1 MHKRMTF
8 TAAALVMGFTLLVA
22 VIAVHMKSGGY
33 AQAALRQS
41 SRTITAAHAEG
52 TIFDRNFVPLV
63 NAETAHYAVVLP
75 TPEALAE
82 LLPHMESAQDVIAG
96 IRSNAPFSCRVDT
109 DEFASEDI
117 IVLDAPLRRTHS
129 QLAQHVIGYTLEGE
143 GVTGL
148 ESDYDS
154 IMRGTRDTADVT
166 FAVNAVGDVLR
177 GVSPEISPIGNLN
190 GNVVTTLDAKIQ
202 RICEESAADIEKGA
216 VIVMEV
222 ETGDILAM
230 ASFPTYSPDDIAAAL
245 EDENSPLINR
255 CLYTYSVGSIFK
267 LMTAAATYTQGLT
280 RYAAECTGKTEIS
293 GQLFRCHDWR
303 GHGMVD
309 MRQAMIYS
317 CNAYFVELSQFLQPD
332 ILRTTAQNFGF
343 GTQIHLT
350 SSIVSAGGNLPTQAQ
365 LELPA
370 EKANFCF
377 GQGFLTASPLQIC
390 QMTCG
395 IANDG
400 EMPIAR
406 LVAGYSLDGKT
417 LENAKAPMYAK
428 AIPRNAAYY
437 LQGLMISA
445 VNENEESNAVPEHV
459 FAAAKTSTAQTG
471 RYDEDGTEYCHAWI
485 TGYFPIEAP
494 QYAVTVL
501 VEDGGY
507 GNDAAAP
514 IFREIA
520 DRITVEC
527 GEGTIA
533 EKILQNN

>member
-1 MHKRMTF
+1 MERRMTF
-8 TAAALVMGFTLLVA
+8 VAAALIMGYTLLVA
-22 VIAVHMKSGGY
+22 VIAVHMKNGGY
-33 AQAALRQS
+33 AQASLRQS
-41 SRTITAAHAEG
+41 RYTITAASAEG
-52 TIFDRNFVPLV
+52 TIYDRNFIPLV

-75 TPEALAE
+75 TPEAVAE
-82 LLPHMESAQDVIAG
+82 LLPHMASAQDLIAG
-96 IRSNAPFSCRVDT
+96 LQSEKPFVCRVDT
-109 DEFASEDI
+109 NAFASEEI
-117 IVLDAPLRRTHS
+117 TVVDAPLRRGSS

-154 IMRGTRDTADVT
+154 ILRAERDAAEVT
-166 FAVNAVGDVLR
+166 YTVDAVGNVLR
-177 GVSPEISPIGNLN
+177 GIAPIVSPIQNRNAS
-190 GNVVTTLDAKIQ
+190 VVTTLDARIQ
-202 RICEESAADIEKGA
+202 RICEEAGAGIEKGA
-216 VIVMEV
+216 ILVMD
-222 ETGDILAM
+222 TKNGDILAM
-230 ASFPTYSPDDIAAAL
+230 ASFPTYSPDRLEDAL
-245 EDENSPLINR
+245 EDANSPFINR

-267 LMTAAATYTQGLT
+267 LVTAASTYTQGLT
-280 RYAAECTGKTEIS
+280 RYAEECTGKTEIS

-309 MRQAMIYS
+309 MRQAMIHS
-317 CNAYFVELSQFLQPD
+317 CNTYFVQLSQYLQPE
-332 ILRTTAQNFGF
+332 ILRTTAQNLGF

-350 SSIVSAGGNLPTQAQ
+350 SSMVSAAGNLPSEAD

-377 GQGFLTASPLQIC
+377 GQGLLTATPLQIC

-406 LVAGYSLDGKT
+406 LIAGYSLDGETVENEKT
-417 LENAKAPMYAK
+417 PMYAK
-428 AIPRNAAYY
+428 ALPRNAAYH
-437 LQGLMISA
+437 LQSLMISA
-445 VNENEESNAVPEHV
+445 VNENEESNAAPELL

-471 RYDEDGTEYCHAWI
+471 RYDEDGVEYCHAWI
-485 TGYFPIEAP
+485 TGYFPIEEP

-501 VEDGGY
+501 VEDGGF

-520 DRITVEC
+520 DRITGEC
-527 GEGTIA
+527 GAGAIA